1 MLSVSSV
8 SKTYR
13 GYDIDHKE
21 SGFVLWFK
29 NAFKLT
35 ANRATSVQ
43 ALCDVSFEVAR
54 GEVFGIYG
62 ANGAGK
68 TTLIKILSGLLLP
81 DAGQVQVNGHR
92 ASSRGGSDRIK
103 EQISYVSTNGWMGLE
118 WQLTAYEN
126 VLLYGRLF
134 GLPRASLRTRCDAAL
149 RRFGMFEAR
158 SKRISELSA
167 GMRQKVT
174 LARGFL
180 LDRPILYLD
189 EPTVSLD
196 VPSAIALR
204 EMLGGY
210 VAGENP
216 KTVLITSHTPD
227 DLQIC
232 DRCLLLYQGRVL
244 AVGTMDELRA
254 PLRGIEA
261 LYLTCA
267 GFDSGQDAEG
277 LRRELLA
284 VEGVRSVWSD
294 APGNGRPGTSG
305 SGTSQAG
312 SSPAGSGG
320 PNGQGAMGQFRLLIH
335 RDLQPTGAIVD
346 RFIARELPIV
356 AMRTQEVTLQE
367 IYRSRL
373 EATDAVQ
380 AAE

>member
-1 MLSVSSV
+1 MITVSNV
-8 SKTYR
+8 SKTYQ

-21 SGFVLWFK
+21 SGFVLWAK

-43 ALCDVSFEVAR
+43 ALRDVSFQVAR
-54 GEVFGIYG
+54 GEIFGIYG

-81 DAGQVQVNGHR
+81 DEGRVQVNGH
-92 ASSRGGSDRIK
+92 AATSHGGSDRIK

-126 VLLYGRLF
+126 LLIYGTLF
-134 GLPRASLRTRCDAAL
+134 SLPRATLRARCDAAL
-149 RRFGMFEAR
+149 RRFGMYEAR
-158 SKRISELSA
+158 SKQISELSA

-204 EMLGGY
+204 EMLAAPTDGG
-210 VAGENP
+210 P
-216 KTVLITSHTPD
+216 TILITSHNPV
-227 DLQIC
+227 DLEIC
-232 DRCLLLYQGRVL
+232 DRCLLLSQGRVL

-254 PLRGIEA
+254 PLRGIQA
-261 LYLTCA
+261 LHVTCA
-267 GFDSGQDAEG
+267 NHRSGQERES

-284 VEGVRSVWSD
+284 LDGVHSVWSD
-294 APGNGRPGTSG
+294 AVEGGT
-305 SGTSQAG
+305 
-312 SSPAGSGG
+312 
-320 PNGQGAMGQFRLLIH
+320 GQELTGQYRILIH
-335 RDLQPTGAIVD
+335 QDRHPTGEIVD
-346 RFIARELPIV
+346 RFIAHELPII
-356 AMRTQEVTLQE
+356 AMRTQDVTLQE
-367 IYRSRL
+367 IYQSRL

-380 AAE
+380 AKE

>member
-1 MLSVSSV
+1 MLSVSHV

-43 ALCDVSFEVAR
+43 ALCDVSFEVAQ

-68 TTLIKILSGLLLP
+68 TTLIKVLSGLLLP
-81 DAGQVQVNGHR
+81 DAGQVQVNGHC
-92 ASSRGGSDRIK
+92 ASSRNGSDRIK

-134 GLPRASLRTRCDAAL
+134 GLPRATLRTRCDAAL
-149 RRFGMFEAR
+149 QRFGMFEAR
-158 SKRISELSA
+158 GKRISELSA

-180 LDRPILYLD
+180 LGRPILYLD

-204 EMLGGY
+204 DMLGGY
-210 VAGENP
+210 VADTPEDP
-216 KTVLITSHTPD
+216 KTVLIASHSPE

-232 DRCLLLYQGRVL
+232 DRCLLLYRGRVL

-254 PLRGIEA
+254 PLSGIEA
-261 LYLTCA
+261 LHLTCA
-267 GFDSGQDAEG
+267 GLDSGQAAEY

-294 APGNGRPGTSG
+294 APGNGGPG
-305 SGTSQAG
+305 SG
-312 SSPAGSGG
+312 PAGNGA
-320 PNGQGAMGQFRLLIH
+320 NGQGAVGQFRLLIH
-335 RDLQPTGAIVD
+335 RELQPTGAIVD

-356 AMRTQEVTLQE
+356 AMRTQDVTLQE
-367 IYRSRL
+367 IYQARL